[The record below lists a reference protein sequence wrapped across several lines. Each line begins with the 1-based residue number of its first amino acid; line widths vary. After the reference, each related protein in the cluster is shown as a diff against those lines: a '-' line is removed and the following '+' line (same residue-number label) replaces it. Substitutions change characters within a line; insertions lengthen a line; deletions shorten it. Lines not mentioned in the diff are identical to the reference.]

1 MEETGFVRFPGNLD
15 PRAQEFRPRHT
26 NLRDFTQELTPFV
39 PPPLPPSQLV
49 HQVYYPYTPQ
59 AVPLCD
65 FVGFTQY
72 HHHVPPVYD
81 SVGPSL
87 SLPPTGAPTRT
98 LVLSLVPT
106 EVSETLV
113 RRELEVF
120 GEVRGVQMERLG
132 DGMVTVHF
140 YDLRHAERA
149 LREIREQHMQHQ
161 ATLRNLFIQNRESLS
176 MNIAPPPPARGLIA
190 GCVVWAQFIL
200 PSCKAVPDGQNQGTL
215 VVFNLDPNVSTRCL
229 KEIFQAFGAVKEL
242 RETPLKRHQKF
253 VEFYDVRD
261 AAMALREM
269 NGKEIYGKQVDIEFS
284 RPGGYGK
291 KFFNASTTISKNSSI
306 STPCINSTA
315 SLNRS
320 KTSTHVSP
328 PSPPLLHR
336 FSSGCSSPNISP
348 RSFLPETL
356 SSAGKKPSG
365 NPGIGNPNEASNEA
379 ASSGCLSL
387 GGGAAGDG
395 IVDKVTDHGPPKKSS
410 KKSLHSQSFTAT
422 KQQQKSAK
430 SWKGTRQA
438 RKFDNRFLIS
448 DDSMVETSGSD
459 SRTTVMIKNIP
470 NKYSQKLLLN
480 MLDNHCI
487 HCNEQ
492 IADGDDQPLSSY
504 DFLYLPIDFNNK
516 CNVGYGFVN
525 MTSPPAAWRLYK
537 AFHDQHWE
545 VFNSR
550 KICAVTY
557 ARVQGLE
564 ALKEHFKNSKFPCE
578 MDHYLPVVFSPPR
591 DGRQQTEPL
600 PIIGLKQLQQPV
612 NVTLGHPITCAARS
626 EIESSSSIEDS
637 LKICNELHGNTDREG
652 ENQVQ
657 CSGSVSRNGGDGGDD
672 DKDSK

>member
-1 MEETGFVRFPGNLD
+1 MEETGCVPFPGNLD
-15 PRAQEFRPRHT
+15 PRAQEFRPRHN
-26 NLRDFTQELTPFV
+26 NLQDFTTKFPPFG
-39 PPPLPPSQLV
+39 PPPPPPPPQLPQLL

-59 AVPLCD
+59 AVPFCD

-72 HHHVPPVYD
+72 HQHVPPMYD
-81 SVGPSL
+81 TVSTPL
-87 SLPPTGAPTRT
+87 PLPPTGAPTRT
-98 LVLSLVPT
+98 LVLSSVPGD
-106 EVSETLV
+106 VSETLI

-120 GEVRGVQMERLG
+120 GEVRGVQMERVG
-132 DGMVTVHF
+132 DGIVTVHF

-149 LREIREQHMQHQ
+149 LREIREQHMLHQ
-161 ATLRNLFIQNRESLS
+161 ARLRNLFIQNCESLS
-176 MNIAPPPPARGLIA
+176 LNIAPPPPARGLIA
-190 GCVVWAQFIL
+190 
-200 PSCKAVPDGQNQGTL
+200 
-215 VVFNLDPNVSTRCL
+215 
-229 KEIFQAFGAVKEL
+229 GAVKEL
-242 RETPLKRHQKF
+242 RETPLKRHQRF

-261 AAMALREM
+261 AAKALGEM

-291 KFFNASTTISKNSSI
+291 KFFNANTTTSKTSSF
-306 STPCINSTA
+306 SAPAINSTT

-320 KTSTHVSP
+320 RISTYASP
-328 PSPPLLHR
+328 PSPPLLRR

-348 RSFLPETL
+348 RSFLSETH

-365 NPGIGNPNEASNEA
+365 NPGKGNPNEASNEA

-387 GGGAAGDG
+387 GGGAVGDG
-395 IVDKVTDHGPPKKSS
+395 IVEKVTDHGPPKKSS
-410 KKSLHSQSFTAT
+410 KKSQNSQSFTAT
-422 KQQQKSAK
+422 KHQQKSAK

-438 RKFDNRFLIS
+438 KKFDTRFLIS
-448 DDSMVETSGSD
+448 GDESMVETSVSD

-492 IADGDDQPLSSY
+492 IADGDDDQPLSSY

-525 MTSPPAAWRLYK
+525 MTSPQAAWRLYK
-537 AFHDQHWE
+537 AFHNQHWE

-600 PIIGLKQLQQPV
+600 PIIGLKQLQQPI
-612 NVTLGHPITCAARS
+612 NLGHRPHH
-626 EIESSSSIEDS
+626 EIEDGVDDSS
-637 LKICNELHGNTDREG
+637 LKICNKLCGDTDQEG
-652 ENQVQ
+652 ENQLEC
-657 CSGSVSRNGGDGGDD
+657 CSSISSSQNGGDVGDD
-672 DKDSK
+672 DKDSSGGSS

>member
-1 MEETGFVRFPGNLD
+1 MEETGCVPFPGNLD
-15 PRAQEFRPRHT
+15 PRAQEFRPRHN
-26 NLRDFTQELTPFV
+26 NLQDFTTKFPPFG
-39 PPPLPPSQLV
+39 PPPPPPPPQLPQLL

-59 AVPLCD
+59 
-65 FVGFTQY
+65 
-72 HHHVPPVYD
+72 
-81 SVGPSL
+81 
-87 SLPPTGAPTRT
+87 
-98 LVLSLVPT
+98 
-106 EVSETLV
+106 
-113 RRELEVF
+113 
-120 GEVRGVQMERLG
+120 
-132 DGMVTVHF
+132 
-140 YDLRHAERA
+140 
-149 LREIREQHMQHQ
+149 
-161 ATLRNLFIQNRESLS
+161 
-176 MNIAPPPPARGLIA
+176 
-190 GCVVWAQFIL
+190 
-200 PSCKAVPDGQNQGTL
+200 AVPDGQNQGTL
-215 VVFNLDPNVSTRCL
+215 VVFNLDPNVSTKCL
-229 KEIFQAFGAVKEL
+229 KETFQAFGKLFVLFWGFFEVLVLLVQVRLLETFVDYFLPANCFLFLTFSHWAGAVKEL
-242 RETPLKRHQKF
+242 RETPLKRHQRF

-261 AAMALREM
+261 AAKALGEM

-291 KFFNASTTISKNSSI
+291 KFFNANTTTSKTSFSA
-306 STPCINSTA
+306 PAINSTT

-320 KTSTHVSP
+320 RISTYASP
-328 PSPPLLHR
+328 PSPPLLRR

-348 RSFLPETL
+348 RSFLSETH

-365 NPGIGNPNEASNEA
+365 NPGKGNPNEASNEA

-387 GGGAAGDG
+387 GGGAVGDG
-395 IVDKVTDHGPPKKSS
+395 IVEKVTDHGPPKKSS
-410 KKSLHSQSFTAT
+410 KKSQNSQSFTAT
-422 KQQQKSAK
+422 KHQQKSAK

-438 RKFDNRFLIS
+438 KKFDTRFLIS
-448 DDSMVETSGSD
+448 GDESMVETSGSD

-492 IADGDDQPLSSY
+492 IADGDDDQPLSSY

-525 MTSPPAAWRLYK
+525 MTSPQAAWRLYK
-537 AFHDQHWE
+537 AFHNQHWE

-600 PIIGLKQLQQPV
+600 PIIGLKQLQQPI
-612 NVTLGHPITCAARS
+612 NLGHRPHH
-626 EIESSSSIEDS
+626 EIEDGVDDSS
-637 LKICNELHGNTDREG
+637 LKICNKLCGDTDQEG
-652 ENQVQ
+652 ENQLEC
-657 CSGSVSRNGGDGGDD
+657 CSSISSSQNGGDVGDD
-672 DKDSK
+672 DKDSSGGSS

>member
-1 MEETGFVRFPGNLD
+1 MYDTVS
-15 PRAQEFRPRHT
+15 T
-26 NLRDFTQELTPFV
+26 
-39 PPPLPPSQLV
+39 PLP
-49 HQVYYPYTPQ
+49 
-59 AVPLCD
+59 
-65 FVGFTQY
+65 
-72 HHHVPPVYD
+72 
-81 SVGPSL
+81 
-87 SLPPTGAPTRT
+87 LPPTGAPTRT
-98 LVLSLVPT
+98 LVLSSVPGD
-106 EVSETLV
+106 VSETLI

-120 GEVRGVQMERLG
+120 GEVRGVQMERVG
-132 DGMVTVHF
+132 DGIVTVHF

-149 LREIREQHMQHQ
+149 LREIREQHMLHQ
-161 ATLRNLFIQNRESLS
+161 ARLRNLFIQNCESLS
-176 MNIAPPPPARGLIA
+176 LNIAPPPPARGLIA
-190 GCVVWAQFIL
+190 GCVVWAQFII

-229 KEIFQAFGAVKEL
+229 KETFQAFGAVKEL
-242 RETPLKRHQKF
+242 RETPLKRHQRF

-261 AAMALREM
+261 AAKALGEM

-291 KFFNASTTISKNSSI
+291 KFFNANTTTSKTSSF
-306 STPCINSTA
+306 SAPAINSTT

-320 KTSTHVSP
+320 RISTYASP
-328 PSPPLLHR
+328 PSPPLLRR

-348 RSFLPETL
+348 RSFLSETH
-356 SSAGKKPSG
+356 SAGKKPSG
-365 NPGIGNPNEASNEA
+365 NPGKGNPNAASNEA

-387 GGGAAGDG
+387 GGGAVGDG
-395 IVDKVTDHGPPKKSS
+395 IVEKVTDHGPPKKSS
-410 KKSLHSQSFTAT
+410 KKSQNSQSFTAT
-422 KQQQKSAK
+422 KHQQKSAK

-438 RKFDNRFLIS
+438 KKFDTRFLIS
-448 DDSMVETSGSD
+448 GDESMVETSGSD

-492 IADGDDQPLSSY
+492 IADGDDDQPLSSY

-525 MTSPPAAWRLYK
+525 MTSPQAAWRLYK
-537 AFHDQHWE
+537 AFHNQHWE

-600 PIIGLKQLQQPV
+600 PIIGLKQLQQPI
-612 NVTLGHPITCAARS
+612 NLGHRPHH
-626 EIESSSSIEDS
+626 EIEDGVDDSS
-637 LKICNELHGNTDREG
+637 LKICNKLCGDTDQEG
-652 ENQVQ
+652 ENQLEC
-657 CSGSVSRNGGDGGDD
+657 CSSISSSQNGGDAGDD
-672 DKDSK
+672 DKDSSGGSS